1 MALKGLDIFKLT
13 PKTNCKECGSP
24 TCMAFAMKVAQGAVE
39 ISKCPHM
46 SEEALATL
54 SEATAPPM
62 KTIKVGTGEA
72 EYTLGGETVLYRHEK
87 TFVSKTRYAA
97 AISCCDENMDAKL
110 AELKK
115 VDYERIGERMHVEML
130 YLTYCGNCD
139 AAGYAAFVKKVME
152 EVPDKTIVL
161 DCTNVEAAKAALDV
175 CKDKKPIL
183 DGADAS
189 NYEEMSKLATEAG
202 VVLGVRGADINEL
215 YDTTA
220 AVEKLGNKN
229 LVLNVGAASIKDAF
243 ATTVQIRRAAL
254 KDTNRTFGYP
264 SIVNA
269 AALAPGDSRMQAA
282 LASLFTVK
290 YGSIVVMEGMSYAQA
305 LPLYGLRQNVFTDPQ
320 KPMKVE
326 PGIYPLNG
334 GDENS
339 VCLTTVD
346 FALTYFVVSGELER
360 SGVPCNLIIS
370 DAGGLSVLTAWAA
383 GKLSSTSV
391 SKFIQENVEDKIKCR
406 KLIIPGKVAVL
417 KGDIEAK
424 LPGWEVIVAPNEAV
438 QLVKFLK
445 DMQATGEI

>member
-1 MALKGLDIFKLT
+1 MALKGLDIFKMT

-24 TCMAFAMKVAQGAVE
+24 TCMAFSMKVAQGAAD

-46 SEEALATL
+46 SSDALAAL

-72 EYTLGGETVLYRHEK
+72 EYTLGGETVLFRHEK
-87 TFVSKTRYAA
+87 TLVSPTRFAINVAADADVEA
-97 AISCCDENMDAKL
+97 AI
-110 AELKK
+110 AEAAK
-115 VDYERIGERMHVEML
+115 VDYDRIGERMHAEMVNVE
-130 YLTYCGNCD
+130 YTGD
-139 AAGYAAFVKKVME
+139 AAAYAAAVQKAAGKG
-152 EVPDKTIVL
+152 KTLIL
-161 DCTNVEAAKAALDV
+161 SCTDVEAAKAAVEV
-175 CKDKKPIL
+175 CKAEKPIL
-183 DGADAS
+183 NGATPANYAEMVEVAKAAS
-189 NYEEMSKLATEAG
+189 
-202 VVLGVRGADINEL
+202 VVLGVTGANIDEI

-220 AVEKLGNKN
+220 AIEKLGYKE
-229 LVLNVGAASIKDAF
+229 LVLDVTGANVKETYANA
-243 ATTVQIRRAAL
+243 VRIRRACL
-254 KDTNRTFGYP
+254 DKNPDRTCGYP
-264 SIVNA
+264 SIVN
-269 AALAPGDSRMQAA
+269 LSKVAPADEAMQIA
-282 LASLFTVK
+282 LASVFVLK
-290 YGSIVVMEGMSYAQA
+290 YGSIVVMDTMNYARA
-305 LPLYGLRQNVFTDPQ
+305 LPLYGLRQNIYTDPQ

-334 GDENS
+334 ADENS
-339 VCLTTVD
+339 VVITTVD

-360 SGVPCNLIIS
+360 SGVPCNLVIS

-391 SKFIQENVEDKIKCR
+391 SKYIIENVEPKVKSR

-445 DMQATGEI
+445 DLKANGEI